1 MRIKNARQ
9 IAAEKRAAVALAQA
23 THREP
28 SDPRAVVPS
37 GEWAP
42 QQATPVDQGVAL
54 ERGTTLEQGLFQL
67 ELSSDSSLMGE
78 KAEVGLAQG
87 EPSASAGQ
95 TSQMAQKT
103 QAEQQLGQRGQTGQ
117 SSQLGRVGQVGKV
130 GQRAHGQKGK
140 EHLLAGDTGVAKIKV
155 IGVGGGGC
163 NAVARMVKEN
173 VSGVEY
179 ICVNTDTQALMRTE
193 APSRIRIGEQLT
205 KGLGVGGDPSVG
217 RQAAEESR
225 EEVAEELKSADM
237 IFLAAGMGGGTGT
250 GAAPVIAELAKAQD
264 ALTIAIVT
272 RPFLWE
278 GAQRKR
284 RAEEGINRLREKV
297 DTLLVIPNE
306 SLLALCDRKVT
317 MAAAFKMADEVLR
330 RSITAIAELIM
341 VPGEINLDFADVK
354 TIMKNAGSAMMGIG
368 VGKGDNR
375 ATDAA
380 RDAIN
385 NPLLDVSI
393 EGAKGVL
400 FNITGGDDLTLS
412 EVQGAA
418 EIISKA
424 VDPDANIFFGM
435 TMDHKLEDEVRITL
449 IATGFPNTDDA
460 SSFATPET
468 ISKLLQDTGGTEERL
483 DMPPFLRK
491 TAVPDTRTGK
501 LSVSF

>member
-1 MRIKNARQ
+1 MKTKNARQ
-9 IAAEKRAAVALAQA
+9 IAAEKRAAAVLAQA
-23 THREP
+23 TQWGP
-28 SDPRAVVPS
+28 STQRAVIPS
-37 GEWAP
+37 GGEASP
-42 QQATPVDQGVAL
+42 QAGVVEQGGPAVERGAVLGPGPSQGQQAAPLPMGGQAPVRPQV
-54 ERGTTLEQGLFQL
+54 Q
-67 ELSSDSSLMGE
+67 
-78 KAEVGLAQG
+78 VGPSVSIGQDAQAG
-87 EPSASAGQ
+87 RASQFGREGQ
-95 TSQMAQKT
+95 ARYT
-103 QAEQQLGQRGQTGQ
+103 GQTGQ
-117 SSQLGRVGQVGKV
+117 RIAGQTGK
-130 GQRAHGQKGK
+130 G
-140 EHLLAGDTGVAKIKV
+140 HLLAGDTVGAKIKV

-173 VSGVEY
+173 IPGVEY
-179 ICVNTDTQALMRTE
+179 ICVNTDAQALMRTE

-225 EEVAEELKSADM
+225 EEVAEVLKGADM

-264 ALTIAIVT
+264 ALTIGIVT

-412 EVQGAA
+412 EVQAAA

-449 IATGFPNTDDA
+449 IATGFPNADNS

-468 ISKLLQDTGGTEERL
+468 ISKLLQDTGRVEERL
-483 DMPPFLRK
+483 DIPPFLRK
-491 TAVPDTRTGK
+491 TAAPVARNGK
-501 LSVSF
+501 LSASF

>member
-1 MRIKNARQ
+1 MKNQTRAGRQRAKDSSAAQRGGYNTQGSELILAGAMEGVARIK
-9 IAAEKRAAVALAQA
+9 
-23 THREP
+23 
-28 SDPRAVVPS
+28 VV
-37 GEWAP
+37 
-42 QQATPVDQGVAL
+42 
-54 ERGTTLEQGLFQL
+54 
-67 ELSSDSSLMGE
+67 
-78 KAEVGLAQG
+78 
-87 EPSASAGQ
+87 
-95 TSQMAQKT
+95 
-103 QAEQQLGQRGQTGQ
+103 
-117 SSQLGRVGQVGKV
+117 
-130 GQRAHGQKGK
+130 
-140 EHLLAGDTGVAKIKV
+140 
-155 IGVGGGGC
+155 GVGGGGC

-173 VSGVEY
+173 IPGVEY
-179 ICVNTDTQALMRTE
+179 ICINTDAQALMRTE
-193 APSRIRIGEQLT
+193 APTRIRIGDQIT

-225 EEVAEELKSADM
+225 EEVAEVMKGADM

-264 ALTIAIVT
+264 ALTIGIVT

-284 RAEEGINRLREKV
+284 RADEGISRLREKV

-317 MAAAFKMADEVLR
+317 MGAAFKMADEVLR

-354 TIMKNAGSAMMGIG
+354 TIMRNAGSAMMGIG

-375 ATDAA
+375 ATEAA

-412 EVQGAA
+412 EVQAAA

-449 IATGFPNTDDA
+449 IATGFPNGDSTA
-460 SSFATPET
+460 SFATPET
-468 ISKLLQDTGGTEERL
+468 ISKLLQDTSRAEEKL
-483 DMPPFLRK
+483 DVPPFLRK
-491 TAVPDTRTGK
+491 TAVPAARNGR
-501 LSVSF
+501 LPVGSF